1 MEEIKNITFNDQM
14 SERVDRF
21 LRKEM
26 SEAESRAFVEEVKT
40 NPELKECYQR
50 QFNLMRAIK
59 FEKMTKIMKEKEE
72 ELSTVKSE
80 SGTIRVPFFV
90 RYKYVLSTVAVAAA
104 MVCGVFIWDGS
115 VTQSVGDRM
124 YSQVIRGEE
133 DSIDQ
138 LVKEEKYAEAL
149 DAIDKELSVEIE
161 FVDSAAAAAHEQ
173 EMNALKYRKALIYLK
188 MGKKHAAKKIL
199 KELKDPQS
207 QKVLDELLW

>member
-1 MEEIKNITFNDQM
+1 MEEIKNITFNDEM

-173 EMNALKYRKALIYLK
+173 GMNALK
-188 MGKKHAAKKIL
+188 
-199 KELKDPQS
+199 
-207 QKVLDELLW
+207 